1 MLNILNEKEL
11 VEQCQKQN
19 RNAQKILYDKYHGKM
34 RAICMRYLKS
44 EEDAFEVLNSAF
56 LKVFSKIKEY
66 KAKGSLEGW
75 IKRIVVNAS
84 IDFIR
89 SNKEYKNKFILTNE
103 FSLYASPEEE
113 DLSSFSFSNIDSH
126 LSKDQLFELIT
137 ELPPATRIVFNLYVI
152 DDFSHKQIS
161 EQLKISEGT
170 SKWHLSNARK
180 ILREKINQAV
190 IKINKDSNHGKE
202 TFGLR

>member
-44 EEDAFEVLNSAF
+44 EEDALEVLNSAF

-75 IKRIVVNAS
+75 IKRIVINSS

-202 TFGLR
+202 TF